1 MSKQE
6 LVRLSKLMSERGLA
20 SRREADRW
28 IEKGW
33 VLVDGE
39 VVDQVGTKVSPES
52 QITLKKSAQATASRQ
67 KTFLL
72 NKPVGFVSTQPER
85 GYKEASSLITPKN
98 RWEKDPVKEPYPDNA
113 DLWLRGLST
122 AGRLDIDSEGLL
134 ILTQNGRL
142 VKKII
147 GPESDVEKEYLV
159 RFEGTLDSKS
169 LTLLKHGLK
178 LDGRQLQPAQVEQ
191 IDKNFIKMILKEG
204 RKRQI
209 RRMMDLVGLKVVTLK
224 RVRIGEIVLGDLPR
238 GKWRHL

>member
-1 MSKQE
+1 MTKPE

-33 VLVDGE
+33 VLVNGE
-39 VVDQVGTKVSPES
+39 VVRELGTKVPADAE
-52 QITLKKSAQATASRQ
+52 ITLSRPAQETASRQ

-72 NKPVGFVSTQPER
+72 NKPVGYVSTQPEK
-85 GYKEASSLITPKN
+85 GYKEAASLLTPEN
-98 RWEKDPVKEPYPDNA
+98 RWEKDPCKDPYPKKA

-142 VKKII
+142 VKQII
-147 GPESDVEKEYLV
+147 GPNSDVEKEYLV
-159 RFEGTLDSKS
+159 RFEGTMDKDRLR
-169 LTLLKHGLK
+169 LLRHGLK
-178 LDGRQLQPAQVEQ
+178 LDGKDLLPAQVEM
-191 IDKNFIKMILKEG
+191 IDDNFLKMILKEG

-209 RRMMDLVGLKVVTLK
+209 RRMMELVGLKVLTLK
-224 RVRIGEIVLGDLPR
+224 RVRIGDIVLGDLPR